1 MKMCAYINKCVI
13 IVIFDFDIENGRIY
27 FSIKNEFEVALTLM
41 GNSNDKR
48 WYIVSL
54 DLFVQATSVGGAA
67 GNVYIELR
75 K

>member
-67 GNVYIELR
+67 GNVYIELG